1 MGLLLSRFHFAW
13 WRQWSAAV
21 CSLHFVLT
29 NVIFI
34 RLMTTSSRQ
43 RQNLKVSLWILNG
56 VFWCW
61 GNHCWLPVLLIFFS
75 VIFQKKESLQGKHNT
90 RWAWSRFLLEL
101 LSCYYKQLQKC
112 WDTLTKNGPFLLQIA
127 ASHTSVGYI
136 THLPPP
142 LHSKL
147 FLQVFWAWS
156 CIAFNFDMGR
166 RGDDKRKVISRS
178 VEPR

>member
-21 CSLHFVLT
+21 LQSAFCTYQRNIHQVDDHKLKTKTKSQSLTVDFKWCFLVL
-29 NVIFI
+29 
-34 RLMTTSSRQ
+34 
-43 RQNLKVSLWILNG
+43 
-56 VFWCW
+56 